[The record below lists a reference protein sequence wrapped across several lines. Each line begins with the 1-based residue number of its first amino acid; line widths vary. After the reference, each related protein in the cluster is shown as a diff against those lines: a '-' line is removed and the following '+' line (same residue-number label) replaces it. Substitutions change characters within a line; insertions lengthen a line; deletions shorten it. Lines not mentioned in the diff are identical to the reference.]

1 MVMERKIK
9 RALLFALAGVMIFA
23 LISSFMLASGIVYAD
38 DEETADAE
46 ETTETAAEDD
56 GTSLD
61 ATKAIAA
68 ACLIGAATVAGA
80 AGIAAVVV
88 KSVGG
93 IARQPEAGGQIQTV
107 MMLGLVFV
115 ETVVIYALVT
125 AILIIFVL

>member
-1 MVMERKIK
+1 MVTERKIK
-9 RALLFALAGVMIFA
+9 RALLFALAGAMIFA

-46 ETTETAAEDD
+46 TTAATEDE

-61 ATKAIAA
+61 ATKAVAA

>member
-9 RALLFALAGVMIFA
+9 RALLFALAGAMIFA

-46 ETTETAAEDD
+46 TTEATTEDD

>member
-9 RALLFALAGVMIFA
+9 RVLPFALAAAMIFA
-23 LISSFMLASGIVYAD
+23 LIMSFMLASGVVYAD
-38 DEETADAE
+38 DETADAE
-46 ETTETAAEDD
+46 ATESTSDDD

-68 ACLIGAATVAGA
+68 ACLIGAASVAGA

>member
-9 RALLFALAGVMIFA
+9 KALLFALAGAMIFA

-38 DEETADAE
+38 DEDADAE
-46 ETTETAAEDD
+46 TTEAATEDD